1 MYDATSNVQLFLDES
16 TPDQVERELANLE
29 GQARDWLA
37 SQNAAVLEGA
47 PVRIS
52 FFTDAHYDGQ
62 AYQLPI
68 AVDRNALRT
77 AGCGAL
83 ADAFN
88 AEHARLYGHAEPQ
101 ARVELVRLSARIVA
115 QTPAFPDAARV
126 APAAASSVPRPV
138 STRVIRHN
146 DLRHVA
152 SVFNRDTLA
161 PGHRIC
167 GPAIVEQD
175 DTTTLVL
182 PNWTATCDDNLN
194 LIIAPNARN
203 L

>member
-1 MYDATSNVQLFLDES
+1 M
-16 TPDQVERELANLE
+16 
-29 GQARDWLA
+29 
-37 SQNAAVLEGA
+37 
-47 PVRIS
+47 
-52 FFTDAHYDGQ
+52 
-62 AYQLPI
+62 
-68 AVDRNALRT
+68 
-77 AGCGAL
+77 
-83 ADAFN
+83 
-88 AEHARLYGHAEPQ
+88 
-101 ARVELVRLSARIVA
+101 
-115 QTPAFPDAARV
+115 
-126 APAAASSVPRPV
+126 
-138 STRVIRHN
+138 
-146 DLRHVA
+146 A